1 MAHKKNTPL
10 GDVPGKHS
18 KILPLEDSAG
28 DTQKDAEARVST
40 TRAVFRKP
48 IDASDDQSYVEHW
61 GINE

>member
-10 GDVPGKHS
+10 EDVPGNHS
-18 KILPLEDSAG
+18 KKRPPEDSAG

-40 TRAVFRKP
+40 TGAVFRKP
-48 IDASDDQSYVEHW
+48 VDASDDQSYVEHW